1 MKTIF
6 LFFGS
11 LLFSLFIRAQTI
23 DTAYMECW
31 YKFSYINL
39 PLETMGED
47 LMVLQIGK
55 NCSKFYSQYTQ
66 ECDSLNATPEG
77 RKLWR
82 QLFLSGAATNNFP
95 YARTH
100 SYIHKNYPPNRIT
113 VTDFNNLTH
122 YKFTEDFERQTWQIQ
137 PETQEILG
145 FSCQKADCEFRGR
158 KYEAWFT
165 PEIPIDNGPWKFAG
179 LPGLIVAVADTA
191 GLYQFELTGIN
202 RSERPIYFGYY
213 SRPKYVKTDR
223 KTFLNACW
231 KYHSDSGGQTKAVSS
246 VDFSFLDSKP
256 VKLKYDQMET
266 DYPH

>member
-1 MKTIF
+1 
-6 LFFGS
+6 
-11 LLFSLFIRAQTI
+11 
-23 DTAYMECW
+23 ME
-31 YKFSYINL
+31 KQN
-39 PLETMGED
+39 
-47 LMVLQIGK
+47 
-55 NCSKFYSQYTQ
+55 
-66 ECDSLNATPEG
+66 
-77 RKLWR
+77 
-82 QLFLSGAATNNFP
+82 
-95 YARTH
+95 
-100 SYIHKNYPPNRIT
+100 
-113 VTDFNNLTH
+113 
-122 YKFTEDFERQTWQIQ
+122 WQIQ
-137 PETQEILG
+137 PETKEILG

-231 KYHSDSGGQTKAVSS
+231 KYHSDSDGQTKAVSS

>member
-1 MKTIF
+1 MRTIC
-6 LFFGS
+6 LFFGVF
-11 LLFSLFIRAQTI
+11 LFSLCVRAQVI

-31 YKFSYINL
+31 YKFSYIKL
-39 PLETMGED
+39 KLETMGED

-55 NCSKFYSQYTQ
+55 NCSKFYSQYTH
-66 ECDSLNATPEG
+66 ESDSLLATPEG
-77 RKLWR
+77 MKVWK
-82 QLFLSGAATNNFP
+82 QLFEAGFATGNFP
-95 YARTH
+95 HARTF
-100 SYIHKNYPPNRIT
+100 SYIHKNYPENQIT
-113 VTDFNNLTH
+113 VADKNNLSN
-122 YKFTEDFERQTWQIQ
+122 YKFTEDFEKQNWQIQ
-137 PETQEILG
+137 PETKEILG

-179 LPGLIVAVADTA
+179 LPGLIVAIADTA
-191 GLYQFELTGIN
+191 GLYRFELTGIN

-231 KYHSDSGGQTKAVSS
+231 KYHSDSSGQTKAVSS
-246 VDFSFLDSKP
+246 VDFSFLNSEP

>member
-55 NCSKFYSQYTQ
+55 NCSKFYSQYTH
-66 ECDSLNATPEG
+66 ENDSLLATPEG
-77 RKLWR
+77 MKVWR
-82 QLFLSGAATNNFP
+82 QLFEAGFATGNFP
-95 YARTH
+95 HSRTL
-100 SYIHKNYPPNRIT
+100 SYIHKNYPENQIT
-113 VTDFNNLTH
+113 VADQNNLSH
-122 YKFTEDFERQTWQIQ
+122 YKFTEDLEKQNWQIQ
-137 PETQEILG
+137 PETKEILG

-165 PEIPIDNGPWKFAG
+165 PEIPIHDGPWKLCG
-179 LPGLIVAVADTA
+179 LPGLILKADA
-191 GLYQFELTGIN
+191 DNGKYRFEATGIETTN
-202 RSERPIYFGYY
+202 
-213 SRPKYVKTDR
+213 
-223 KTFLNACW
+223 KTFPEKMYGHELSNTVKRKDMLKLQWTFYNNSGAQMNAEFGT
-231 KYHSDSGGQTKAVSS
+231 SMQEIQLPEGFD
-246 VDFSFLDSKP
+246 LI
-256 VKLKYDQMET
+256 ET
-266 DYPH
+266 DYK